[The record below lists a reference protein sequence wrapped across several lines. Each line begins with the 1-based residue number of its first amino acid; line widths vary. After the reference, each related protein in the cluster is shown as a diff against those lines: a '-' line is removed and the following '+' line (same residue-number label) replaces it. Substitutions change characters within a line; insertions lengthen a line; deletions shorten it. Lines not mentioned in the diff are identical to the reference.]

1 MFGNTVES
9 WHKQLQSKNETAS
22 IIYYARHTCFALTV
36 LEKKNKQDSV
46 IKLEL

>member
-36 LEKKNKQDSV
+36 LEKKKQTRLCNKA
-46 IKLEL
+46 